1 MQPNSLS
8 PIRKRR
14 QQASLV
20 HLLQQR
26 ERLTWPNPTQCYV
39 NNIFL
44 PNRKGCTLPTTDKM
58 KYCSVYSPDNGR
70 HLIVASIDGD
80 IAVFNTEDRKRYREV
95 AHYFLDQTNY
105 CPLDLD
111 VSPDGREFLVSTWR
125 NNVYT
130 CNVLE
135 EDDIDRN
142 YMRSHQLVDTTTKMG
157 TFSTCFSNDGKEILA
172 STTDGCIYV
181 YDRTRDE
188 ASLRIVQD
196 VRDDINATRFLD
208 KSSNNVIIGGSNHG
222 VIEIWDRR
230 VLQGTQRGAKARKS
244 VATLFGHFDGI
255 TYIDPK
261 GDGRHFITNSKDQS
275 VKLWDVRQMGK
286 RNQVTKAK
294 KVLYPQRWNYQS
306 DPIPDECEWL
316 IDRRWLCIYFG
327 ALRLREMFLT
337 C

>member
-1 MQPNSLS
+1 MQHNTLS
-8 PIRKRR
+8 PIRRRR

-26 ERLTWPNPTQCYV
+26 ERLTWHNPTQCYV

-44 PNRKGCTLPTTDKM
+44 PNTKGYTLPTTDKM

-70 HLIVASIDGD
+70 HLIVASGDGD
-80 IAVFNTEDRKRYREV
+80 VTVFNTEDRNRYREV
-95 AHYFLDQTNY
+95 ARYFLDQTNY

-111 VSPDGREFLVSTWR
+111 VTPDGREFLISTWR

-142 YMRSHQLVDTTTKMG
+142 YMRSHQLVETTTKMG
-157 TFSTCFSNDGKEILA
+157 TFSACFSNDGKEILA
-172 STTDGCIYV
+172 ATTDGCIYV

-188 ASLRIVQD
+188 PSLRIVQD
-196 VRDDINATRFLD
+196 LRDDINAARFLYEGD
-208 KSSNNVIIGGSNHG
+208 NNVIIGGSNHG

-230 VLQGTQRGAKARKS
+230 VLGASVRSAKAARKS

-255 TYIDPK
+255 TYIDAK

-275 VKLWDVRQMGK
+275 VKLWDVRQMGR

-294 KVLYPQRWNYQS
+294 KVLFNPTWNYQS
-306 DPIPDECEWL
+306 DPIPDECE
-316 IDRRWLCIYFG
+316 
-327 ALRLREMFLT
+327 
-337 C
+337 